1 MQKTRIEAGMWVV
14 ACDGRKW
21 VIMENAGDFK
31 FPNLRVRETDQQ
43 ENPPTSQQGTDAPAR
58 SFASVGHARSAIEQ
72 TDWHD
77 EAERKFLS
85 DLAHRLDA
93 AVGAGKVKDLIVVAA
108 PRALGMIRKTYS
120 ERLKHA
126 VRLEIDRDVI
136 KMPVHEIE
144 KLLSA

>member
-1 MQKTRIEAGMWVV
+1 MQKTKIEAGTWVV

-21 VIMENAGDFK
+21 VIMENAGDSK
-31 FPNLRVRETDQQ
+31 FPNLRVKETDQQ
-43 ENPPTSQQGTDAPAR
+43 ENPPTSQQGSDAPPR

-77 EAERKFLS
+77 EMERKFLGA
-85 DLAHRLDA
+85 LAQHLDA
-93 AVGAGKVKDLIVVAA
+93 AVGAGKVKEMIVVAP

-120 ERLKHA
+120 ERLKNA
-126 VRLEIDRDVI
+126 VRLEIDRDVV